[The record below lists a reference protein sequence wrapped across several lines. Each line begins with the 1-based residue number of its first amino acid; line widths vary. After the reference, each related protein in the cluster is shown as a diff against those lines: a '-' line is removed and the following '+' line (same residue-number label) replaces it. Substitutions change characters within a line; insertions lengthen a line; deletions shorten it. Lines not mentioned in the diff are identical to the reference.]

1 MMENAINKKS
11 KAGNSKDKDQIIET
25 PGQIVIKRLLKN
37 RFAMLG
43 FGLLIAI
50 ILFSFVGPLFVKY
63 GYNTQSSNV
72 KMPPSAVNILG
83 TDYLGRDMLARLMY
97 GGRISIL
104 VGVVSVVIEIIIGT
118 LIGAA
123 AGYYGGR
130 VDSIL
135 MAITD
140 IFLALPFL
148 PVILVL
154 GSLMSDL
161 KVGSEMRIFALMF
174 ILGILSWPSIA
185 RLVRAEIL
193 SLREQEFMQATEAL
207 GLKDIRKIV
216 KHLIPNVVPTIIV
229 NATLGV
235 ASAILTESALSY
247 LGLGVTEP
255 IPSWGNMMTVAN
267 KLADFQKRQWLWIPP
282 GICILVTVMAVNLV
296 GDGLRDA
303 LDPKMKR

>member
-1 MMENAINKKS
+1 MMDNIVKKKNKS
-11 KAGNSKDKDQIIET
+11 RNSKDKDQIIET

-37 RFAMLG
+37 KFAMLG

-50 ILFSFVGPLFVKY
+50 ILFSFIGPLFVKY
-63 GYNTQSSNV
+63 GYNTQSNNV
-72 KMPPSAVNILG
+72 KLPPSAVNILG

-104 VGVVSVVIEIIIGT
+104 VGVVSVIIEIIIGS

-123 AGYYGGR
+123 AGYYGGK

-174 ILGILSWPSIA
+174 ILGILSWPSVA
-185 RLVRAEIL
+185 RLIRAEIL

-216 KHLIPNVVPTIIV
+216 KHLIPNVIPTIIV

-282 GICILVTVMAVNLV
+282 GIGILVTVMAVNLV
-296 GDGLRDA
+296 GDALRDA